1 MRTRLLRAA
10 LLFPLLI
17 ASRGGS
23 AQVPV
28 LAITNVTLLDG
39 TDAAPRR
46 DVTVV
51 VTGTRIS
58 AIGPS
63 SRTTVPKGARVV
75 DGRNQFLIPGLWDMH
90 VHLGA
95 YDAGVKASAR
105 LLSYGVTGVRDMASP
120 LDDILRLRRETDTG
134 AIVGPSIVAAG
145 PILQRPLPF
154 ALPPLVRTVTE
165 ADAART
171 VGELRE
177 RGVDFIKVGDTL
189 TRSAYLSIAR
199 ESTRLRLPFAGHLPA
214 EVTAAEASDAGQRS
228 IEHFG
233 SAVFRNVLMGASSD
247 EEALGRLTRDA
258 LATALG
264 GGPPPD
270 VTLTEA
276 AFTNRLVDS
285 YDARKGAALFAR
297 FVRNRTWHVPT
308 ILALRSVWDERRARL
323 NAAAAAAD
331 QRAAA
336 KTLAMFGEMRRAG
349 VRVLAGS
356 DLSVEAGVPRLHDEL
371 AALVEAGLTP
381 LQALQA
387 STRDAAEFLGRTA
400 TTGTVAAGKNADLV
414 LLDANPLTDIANARR
429 VNAVIRSGRVF
440 TAADLQSLRQ

>member
-134 AIVGPSIVAAG
+134 AIV
-145 PILQRPLPF
+145 
-154 ALPPLVRTVTE
+154 RTVDRRGRTDS
-165 ADAART
+165 AAPAALCAPAARPHGDRGGRGAT

-247 EEALGRLTRDA
+247 EEAMSRLTRDA

-336 KTLAMFGEMRRAG
+336 KTLAMFAEMRRAG

-356 DLSVEAGVPRLHDEL
+356 DLPVEAGVPRLHDEL

-387 STRDAAEFLGRTA
+387 ATRDAAEFLGRTA
-400 TTGTVAAGKNADLV
+400 TTGTVAAGKNANLV
-414 LLDANPLTDIANARR
+414 LLDANPLTDIANTRR
-429 VNAVIRSGRVF
+429 VTAVIRSGRVF